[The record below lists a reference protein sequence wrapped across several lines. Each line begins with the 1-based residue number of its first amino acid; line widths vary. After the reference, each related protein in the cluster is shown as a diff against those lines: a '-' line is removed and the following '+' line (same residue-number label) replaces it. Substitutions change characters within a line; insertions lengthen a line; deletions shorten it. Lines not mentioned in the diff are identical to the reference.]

1 MNMNE
6 YDLVKNTWCV
16 MIFSENKVST
26 GVGIGSFY
34 PINVTP
40 VTEIDILIEFGVSLY
55 TEKR

>member
-1 MNMNE
+1 
-6 YDLVKNTWCV
+6 